1 MTGPSGRRVSVAF
14 MPVLAYGFKVETLDQ
29 LKAELDTLNKVLA
42 DANDPHETLD
52 SSNAEW
58 YQLSE
63 AHSKLPSLVSMM
75 QVVVEHLE
83 QLDRSAERHKLL
95 SHEHQRNGDARMSMR
110 ARVLAQHEDRLR
122 LVLMRQLMNSWNDA
136 LLVD

>member
-1 MTGPSGRRVSVAF
+1 MGCEAGRVSVAF
-14 MPVLAYGFKVETLDQ
+14 MPVLAYGFKVQTIDQ
-29 LKAELDTLNKVLA
+29 LKAELDTLNKVLV
-42 DANDPHETLD
+42 DASDPEKRLD

-75 QVVVEHLE
+75 QVVVEHLD

-95 SHEHQRNGDARMSMR
+95 SHEHQRNGDTRMSMR
-110 ARVLAQHEDRLR
+110 ARTLAQHEERLR
-122 LVLMRQLMNSWNDA
+122 VVLLHQLMNSWNDS
-136 LLVD
+136 LLPD